1 MIRKSCSKPLQLHIA
16 LSQPNT
22 CLSSHLIRLV
32 TCQFPFLYQMRFRLP
47 RFSLVEIPFHALHF
61 VVILLEASCLVMIL
75 WEHLHDP
82 LNHRLFWFVM
92 VTRTRTSQTLSQ
104 PLMRRTPM
112 SFASCPSR
120 ISPSPKSRLIA
131 FPRAQN
137 ERHGVAAAALSL
149 GLHRNITHL
158 LPVFYW
164 LLSLE
169 PHTSH

>member
-1 MIRKSCSKPLQLHIA
+1 MLEALAAAYSPISTQYVSVLSSDKVGHVPVPFLISNA
-16 LSQPNT
+16 LSP
-22 CLSSHLIRLV
+22 S
-32 TCQFPFLYQMRFRLP
+32 
-47 RFSLVEIPFHALHF
+47 SLVEIPFHALHF
-61 VVILLEASCLVMIL
+61 VVILLGASCLVMIL

-82 LNHRLFWFVM
+82 FNHRLFWFVM